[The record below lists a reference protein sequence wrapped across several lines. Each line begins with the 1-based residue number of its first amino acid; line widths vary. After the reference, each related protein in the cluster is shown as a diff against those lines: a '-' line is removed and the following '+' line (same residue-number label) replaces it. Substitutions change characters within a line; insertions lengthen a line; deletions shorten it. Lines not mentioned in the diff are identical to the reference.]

1 MEVEERVKRRLAV
14 PCCSVAP
21 APAAFGAALPLLL
34 MVVPSLSAEEAPYVA
49 GVAIRRRARRP
60 VVGSLAVPCCSVAVA
75 PAPPREK
82 GERTKEHRLSSSAP
96 RSVRSLGDVRGEE
109 GGGKAGSGREERH
122 EERAGEKEEARQGA
136 ARSRWGAPSCRAGFG
151 VSASFIVGFVRVVIV
166 GQEWLRQVQQSSRTR
181 GTDSIGDAICLMVL
195 QLLSCSVRTLE
206 SGDEREMRSTLE
218 VVMKKGFILNSSTRR
233 LLVVELFNLQNPNCK
248 GIKFC

>member
-1 MEVEERVKRRLAV
+1 MKRRLAV

-21 APAAFGAALPLLL
+21 APAAFGCRPASPADGSSLSLCRGSAVRGGRGDSPPCASPRRWLPGGSLLL
-34 MVVPSLSAEEAPYVA
+34 CCTCAPTRE
-49 GVAIRRRARRP
+49 RR
-60 VVGSLAVPCCSVAVA
+60 
-75 PAPPREK
+75 EN
-82 GERTKEHRLSSSAP
+82 ERTKEHRPPSSAP

-195 QLLSCSVRTLE
+195 QLLSARFE
-206 SGDEREMRSTLE
+206 SRVG
-218 VVMKKGFILNSSTRR
+218 
-233 LLVVELFNLQNPNCK
+233 
-248 GIKFC
+248 

>member
-1 MEVEERVKRRLAV
+1 MRVAPPCLAV
-14 PCCSVAP
+14 MHTPSSKP
-21 APAAFGAALPLLL
+21 A
-34 MVVPSLSAEEAPYVA
+34 S
-49 GVAIRRRARRP
+49 
-60 VVGSLAVPCCSVAVA
+60 
-75 PAPPREK
+75 REK
-82 GERTKEHRLSSSAP
+82 GEREKEHRPPSSAP

-122 EERAGEKEEARQGA
+122 EERAGEKEEAREGA

-195 QLLSCSVRTLE
+195 QLLGSNLE
-206 SGDEREMRSTLE
+206 SGDRARE
-218 VVMKKGFILNSSTRR
+218 
-233 LLVVELFNLQNPNCK
+233 
-248 GIKFC
+248 

>member
-1 MEVEERVKRRLAV
+1 MKRRLAV

-21 APAAFGAALPLLL
+21 APAAFGCRPASPAHGSSL
-34 MVVPSLSAEEAPYVA
+34 SLSAEEAPYVA
-49 GVAIRRRARRP
+49 SVAICRRARRP

-136 ARSRWGAPSCRAGFG
+136 ARSRWRAPSCRAGFG

-166 GQEWLRQVQQSSRTR
+166 GAL
-181 GTDSIGDAICLMVL
+181 A
-195 QLLSCSVRTLE
+195 QLLQGAVMGQHICS
-206 SGDEREMRSTLE
+206 
-218 VVMKKGFILNSSTRR
+218 
-233 LLVVELFNLQNPNCK
+233 
-248 GIKFC
+248 

>member
-1 MEVEERVKRRLAV
+1 MKRRLSV

-21 APAAFGAALPLLL
+21 APAAFGCRPASPAHGSSLSLCRGSAVRGERGNSPPCASPRRWLPGGSLLL
-34 MVVPSLSAEEAPYVA
+34 CCTCAPT
-49 GVAIRRRARRP
+49 R
-60 VVGSLAVPCCSVAVA
+60 
-75 PAPPREK
+75 K
-82 GERTKEHRLSSSAP
+82 GERTKEHRPPSSAP

-195 QLLSCSVRTLE
+195 QLLSCSVR
-206 SGDEREMRSTLE
+206 
-218 VVMKKGFILNSSTRR
+218 ISSR
-233 LLVVELFNLQNPNCK
+233 
-248 GIKFC
+248 

>member
-1 MEVEERVKRRLAV
+1 VLTGKKQGAEVDGSSLGQRNGNKKFTGPERPPKQKVRGGRGDSPPCASPRRW
-14 PCCSVAP
+14 
-21 APAAFGAALPLLL
+21 LPGGSLLL
-34 MVVPSLSAEEAPYVA
+34 CCTCAPTRE
-49 GVAIRRRARRP
+49 RR
-60 VVGSLAVPCCSVAVA
+60 
-75 PAPPREK
+75 EN
-82 GERTKEHRLSSSAP
+82 ERTKEHRPPSSAP

-195 QLLSCSVRTLE
+195 QLLSCSVR
-206 SGDEREMRSTLE
+206 
-218 VVMKKGFILNSSTRR
+218 ISSRVTS
-233 LLVVELFNLQNPNCK
+233 EK
-248 GIKFC
+248 

>member
-1 MEVEERVKRRLAV
+1 
-14 PCCSVAP
+14 
-21 APAAFGAALPLLL
+21 

-195 QLLSCSVRTLE
+195 QLLSCSG
-206 SGDEREMRSTLE
+206 S
-218 VVMKKGFILNSSTRR
+218 ISSR
-233 LLVVELFNLQNPNCK
+233 VIELASEK
-248 GIKFC
+248 

>member
-1 MEVEERVKRRLAV
+1 MTQNELAIIMQI
-14 PCCSVAP
+14 
-21 APAAFGAALPLLL
+21 PLLGSTTR
-34 MVVPSLSAEEAPYVA
+34 VE
-49 GVAIRRRARRP
+49 IRGRARRP
-60 VVGSLAVPCCSVAVA
+60 AVGPLPPCRPMPSSKPVVVTE
-75 PAPPREK
+75 RERR
-82 GERTKEHRLSSSAP
+82 EREKEHRPPSSAP

-195 QLLSCSVRTLE
+195 QLLGSNLE
-206 SGDEREMRSTLE
+206 SGDRARE
-218 VVMKKGFILNSSTRR
+218 
-233 LLVVELFNLQNPNCK
+233 
-248 GIKFC
+248 

>member
-1 MEVEERVKRRLAV
+1 MKLARMHTCGGGVTPETAVERRF
-14 PCCSVAP
+14 PVALLHLRP
-21 APAAFGAALPLLL
+21 RPSDAALPLLL

-109 GGGKAGSGREERH
+109 GGGNAGSGREERH
-122 EERAGEKEEARQGA
+122 EERAGEKEEGKYFQSNRSLFASGHVGKPKAR
-136 ARSRWGAPSCRAGFG
+136 FG
-151 VSASFIVGFVRVVIV
+151 
-166 GQEWLRQVQQSSRTR
+166 
-181 GTDSIGDAICLMVL
+181 
-195 QLLSCSVRTLE
+195 
-206 SGDEREMRSTLE
+206 
-218 VVMKKGFILNSSTRR
+218 K
-233 LLVVELFNLQNPNCK
+233 P
-248 GIKFC
+248 

>member
-1 MEVEERVKRRLAV
+1 
-14 PCCSVAP
+14 
-21 APAAFGAALPLLL
+21 

-195 QLLSCSVRTLE
+195 QLLSCSSNLE

-218 VVMKKGFILNSSTRR
+218 VVMKKGFILKSSTRR
-233 LLVVELFNLQNPNCK
+233 LLVVEFFNLQNPNCK

>member
-1 MEVEERVKRRLAV
+1 M
-14 PCCSVAP
+14 
-21 APAAFGAALPLLL
+21 
-34 MVVPSLSAEEAPYVA
+34 A

-82 GERTKEHRLSSSAP
+82 GERTKERKNTALRPLLLVPSARLAT
-96 RSVRSLGDVRGEE
+96 SV
-109 GGGKAGSGREERH
+109 ERK
-122 EERAGEKEEARQGA
+122 GEARQGA
-136 ARSRWGAPSCRAGFG
+136 GGRNGMRNGRERKRRQGRERPGRDGGRPLVGRASEFRPPSLWDSFASSLWGKNGCARYSNRREREGRTALGTP
-151 VSASFIVGFVRVVIV
+151 SAS
-166 GQEWLRQVQQSSRTR
+166 W
-181 GTDSIGDAICLMVL
+181 CY
-195 QLLSCSVRTLE
+195 SCSVLGSNLE

-233 LLVVELFNLQNPNCK
+233 LLVVEFFNLQNPNCK

>member
-1 MEVEERVKRRLAV
+1 MKRRLAV

-21 APAAFGAALPLLL
+21 APAAFGCRPASPAHGSSLSLCRGSAVRGGRGDSSPCASPRRWLPGGSLLL
-34 MVVPSLSAEEAPYVA
+34 CCCCTCAPTRE
-49 GVAIRRRARRP
+49 RR
-60 VVGSLAVPCCSVAVA
+60 
-75 PAPPREK
+75 E
-82 GERTKEHRLSSSAP
+82 TKEHRPPSSAP

-151 VSASFIVGFVRVVIV
+151 VSASLIVGFVRVVIV

-195 QLLSCSVRTLE
+195 QLLSCSVR
-206 SGDEREMRSTLE
+206 
-218 VVMKKGFILNSSTRR
+218 ISSR
-233 LLVVELFNLQNPNCK
+233 VIELASEK
-248 GIKFC
+248 

>member
-1 MEVEERVKRRLAV
+1 MNLARMRTCGGGGTRETAV
-14 PCCSVAP
+14 VGS
-21 APAAFGAALPLLL
+21 LLL
-34 MVVPSLSAEEAPYVA
+34 CCTCARGLRMPPCLSCSWKFPLSAEIAPCVA
-49 GVAIRRRARRP
+49 GVEICGRARRP
-60 VVGSLAVPCCSVAVA
+60 AVVSLSCIRLRQNLVIG
-75 PAPPREK
+75 RERR
-82 GERTKEHRLSSSAP
+82 EREKEHRPPSSAP

-195 QLLSCSVRTLE
+195 QLLGSNLE
-206 SGDEREMRSTLE
+206 SGDRARE
-218 VVMKKGFILNSSTRR
+218 
-233 LLVVELFNLQNPNCK
+233 
-248 GIKFC
+248 